1 MKETIKRSLL
11 VGIGLAAVT
20 KPKVEKVLRE
30 FQKAGLIGTA
40 QARDILSTVLRE
52 AKRQQK
58 AVERHLRSRAEP
70 WKRKADALAKKLEAR
85 GRAEVKKATR
95 RMEREVR

>member
-30 FQKAGLIGTA
+30 FKKAGLIGTA

-58 AVERHLRSRAEP
+58 AVERHLRSQAEP
-70 WKRKADALAKKLEAR
+70 WRRKADALAKKLEAR
-85 GRAEVKKATR
+85 GRAEVKKAAR
-95 RMEREVR
+95 RAERVVK